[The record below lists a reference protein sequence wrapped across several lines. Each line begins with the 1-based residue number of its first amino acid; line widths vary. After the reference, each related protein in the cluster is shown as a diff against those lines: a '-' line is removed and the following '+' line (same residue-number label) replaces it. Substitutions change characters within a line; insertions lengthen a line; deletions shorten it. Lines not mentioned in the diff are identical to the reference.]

1 MPTIG
6 IDACLTTTPHWY
18 DKCSEKC
25 GRTLSCYSVA
35 LCCCTNGRTWACMI
49 SSRYL
54 MPVSVPSTTTIAVL
68 PRDEMPPHTMT
79 LPPPYGRR
87 SITQLVMETFTNKTV
102 HSGTAVAVVEIDSS
116 MKRIHAQSCCVKCMC
131 LLHHPNRATRWRC
144 CRTGRMAGR
153 RGRMPRSRN
162 RLLNV
167 RGLILLRLGIL
178 LAVKEAVLSRSRRW
192 TTRMYVSLR
201 IDVTRGCPDRCRFL
215 VAPNCW
221 WRLHYFGES
230 QIVWQRQY
238 DVHQLQSSLWR
249 GICQFHSTLAWRIS
263 DVFQN
268 CPAFVSYM

>member
-54 MPVSVPSTTTIAVL
+54 MPVSVPSTTTLAVL

-102 HSGTAVAVVEIDSS
+102 YSGTAVAVVET
-116 MKRIHAQSCCVKCMC
+116 K
-131 LLHHPNRATRWRC
+131 P
-144 CRTGRMAGR
+144 
-153 RGRMPRSRN
+153 
-162 RLLNV
+162 
-167 RGLILLRLGIL
+167 GLIREKNTCPVLLRE
-178 LAVKEAVLSRSRRW
+178 V
-192 TTRMYVSLR
+192 YVSSTPSKPCYTMTL
-201 IDVTRGCPDRCRFL
+201 
-215 VAPNCW
+215 
-221 WRLHYFGES
+221 
-230 QIVWQRQY
+230 
-238 DVHQLQSSLWR
+238 LQNRTYGRTSWTYASFTQS
-249 GICQFHSTLAWRIS
+249 IT
-263 DVFQN
+263 
-268 CPAFVSYM
+268 